1 MLDLPDRDVTPRC
14 AAADGDDNDAD
25 DQLRRKVTGESASDD
40 LSHSPDVS
48 AMDRT
53 PMDEALVDIASD
65 RIGWFRFYFIDER
78 WEWSAEVQRM
88 HGYGNGGV
96 EVTTKLVIAHKHP
109 EDRPRVAA
117 MIDDMRRT
125 HRAFGTRHRIV
136 DTHGAVRDVV
146 VIGDHLHDDNGRII
160 GTHGFYVDI
169 TLSRPERDELVNA
182 ALAEIAVHRAV
193 IDQAKG
199 MLMLIYRIDA
209 DQAFEILSWR
219 SQDTNVRLRRFAEQ
233 VCTELRA
240 LEPAPFDV
248 VAIDRVVMT
257 AHLRINRDD

>member
-14 AAADGDDNDAD
+14 AAADGDGGGDSAG
-25 DQLRRKVTGESASDD
+25 RKVPGESASDD

-48 AMDRT
+48 AMDRA
-53 PMDEALVDIASD
+53 PMDEALVDIDSD

-96 EVTTKLVIAHKHP
+96 EVTTELVVAHKHP

-117 MIDDMRRT
+117 MIDDIRRT

-136 DTHGAVRDVV
+136 DTQGAVHDVV
-146 VIGDHLHDDNGRII
+146 VIGDHLRDDNGRII

-169 TLSRPERDELVNA
+169 TLSRPERDELVSA

-193 IDQAKG
+193 IDQVKG

-209 DQAFEILSWR
+209 DQAFEILRWR
-219 SQDTNVRLRRFAEQ
+219 SQETNVRLRRYVEQ
-233 VCTELRA
+233 VGTELRA

-248 VAIDRVVMT
+248 GAVDRVVMT
-257 AHLRINRDD
+257 AHLRTNPDE